1 MEIEARAGRRRLSDD
16 ARRREHLQRSL
27 TRWLDLP
34 LALASVLFVLLTVIQ
49 LTTALPAPR
58 RAIVAAAETAIWA
71 FFLLSFAAELALAPD
86 RLRFVRR
93 HWMRAV
99 TVVVPFLGFLRV
111 LAVLRVA
118 QWAPYLRLL
127 FFGRTTGSPALEILR
142 RRGLG
147 KVAVVSLMVVG
158 IATSL
163 EYLVE
168 AGAPGSNIENLG
180 DALWWAAATTTT
192 IGSPLYPV
200 TAGGKLV
207 AVLLMLYS
215 VSIFTYFVASLASAL
230 TGHDREKAA
239 EPEPGTAVSVQLSA
253 EEAAALRRL
262 VERLPE
268 G

>member
-1 MEIEARAGRRRLSDD
+1 MEIQAR
-16 ARRREHLQRSL
+16 ARRRHLRDDPDRRAHLQESL

-49 LTTALPAPR
+49 LTTPLPASR
-58 RAIVAAAETAIWA
+58 RALVAAVETAIWA
-71 FFLLSFAAELALAPD
+71 FFLVSFVSELVLAPD
-86 RLRFVRR
+86 RLRFLRR
-93 HWMRAV
+93 HWMRAI
-99 TVVVPFLGFLRV
+99 TVVVPFLGFLRA

-127 FFGRTTGSPALEILR
+127 LFGHRTGSPALEILR
-142 RRGLG
+142 RRHLG
-147 KVAVVSLMVVG
+147 KVALVSLMVVG

-200 TAGGKLV
+200 TAGGKVV

-215 VSIFTYFVASLASAL
+215 VSVFTYFVASLASAL
-230 TGHDREKAA
+230 TGHDEVKKEAT
-239 EPEPGTAVSVQLSA
+239 PEAGVSVRLSP
-253 EEAAALRRL
+253 EEAAALRKL

-268 G
+268 